1 MVTVRQQQKE
11 RVNMPMTKEQVE
23 SYPLAFYAEHNHISI
38 RTLWRAIA
46 NGDLKCIRFG
56 RAVRVTPEQWRAYIE
71 RGEA

>member
-1 MVTVRQQQKE
+1 MLATVE
-11 RVNMPMTKEQVE
+11 EQLEGHSVRW
-23 SYPLAFYAEHNHISI
+23 YAERYDLCD

-56 RAVRVTPEQWRAYIE
+56 RAVRITPEQWRAYIE